1 MLILFEYIDPA
12 TVIESSSIGSLVVNI
27 SQSVM
32 WANLVLIF
40 LLLVIFT
47 FHYLAHTIFV
57 LVFHKHEKVSQIGS

>member
-47 FHYLAHTIFV
+47 FHYLAHNIFV
-57 LVFHKHEKVSQIGS
+57 SVFHKHEKVSQIGS